1 MHSSLMPVQRAGLGE
16 QVVRNLR
23 EAIVQ
28 GDLAVGTHLVEDAM
42 AAQFGV
48 SRGPVRDALRELEAE
63 GLVRTRRR
71 GAFVVGIDSDD
82 IDELYSLRGA
92 VESLAARLAMGREEV
107 DWQASERLV
116 ERMHEMAAAGNAE
129 VFAEADIAFH
139 SLIYENSGHRR
150 LLDVWRQYE
159 AILACL
165 LRRTVLLDID
175 LVESAGKHETLL
187 NLLKSDSPDQML
199 AELADHL
206 EGSRRRMLRAHRSS
220 GTEEPID
227 LP

>member
-16 QVVRNLR
+16 QVVRHLR

-28 GDLAVGTHLVEDAM
+28 GDLAVGTHLVEDAL
-42 AAQFGV
+42 AGQFGV
-48 SRGPVRDALRELEAE
+48 SRGPVRDALRQLEGE

-92 VESLAARLAMGREEV
+92 VESLAARLAMGRPEV

-116 ERMHEMAAAGNAE
+116 QQMHDKAAAGAAE
-129 VFAEADIAFH
+129 AFAEADIAFH

-159 AILACL
+159 AILASL
-165 LRRTVLLDID
+165 LRRTVLLSID
-175 LVESAGKHETLL
+175 LAESAAKHEILL
-187 NLLKSDSPDQML
+187 NLLTSGSPDEML
-199 AELADHL
+199 TELTDHL
-206 EGSRRRMLRAHRSS
+206 EGSRRRMLHAYHSS
-220 GTEEPID
+220 RTDENSA